1 MRGDNSFMFTKDD
14 SLKAVYSSDLDSFL
28 ENLNLGEKFNKGNI
42 ACRYCKRTITKE
54 NLYAIVPLNSV
65 VDFCCD
71 QPECVLSLVEEAK
84 K

>member
-1 MRGDNSFMFTKDD
+1 MRGDSNFMLTKDD

-28 ENLNLGEKFNKGNI
+28 ENIGLTERFNKGSI

-54 NLYAIVPLNSV
+54 NLYAIVPVSSV
-65 VDFCCD
+65 IDFCCT